1 MTDAAFLELL
11 ACCES
16 ALGAGKRS
24 VTIARA
30 LAEAHRSGLRPPDDV
45 IDAYL
50 ARLEHDQSQ
59 LHRLRGKVA
68 EFKKQHEK

>member
-1 MTDAAFLELL
+1 MSDVPYRDLVT
-11 ACCES
+11 CCES

-45 IDAYL
+45 IEAYL
-50 ARLEHDQSQ
+50 LRLEQDQVE
-59 LHRLRGKVA
+59 LHKLRDRLA
-68 EFKKQHEK
+68 AFKQDQR